1 MQDLR
6 LLEQLV
12 TIAEKGSLSAA
23 AEALHLSQSAL
34 SRSMQRL
41 EEALGVS
48 LFVHSR
54 NRTAFNEVGRKAVDG
69 AKLLLRGAEEY
80 ARSLRAYAEQLN
92 ALNIGATAPAPL
104 WRLEAELHETFPSA
118 AVSPELGE
126 SAALL
131 EGLRQGRFR
140 LILLH
145 FSVSEPGLLC
155 KPYVEDQIM
164 LELPA
169 AHPLSAR
176 EELTPEDLRGL
187 PVLVYRTL
195 GMWRERLF
203 HLEGVHFIE
212 QAEEDVL
219 NDLILSAD
227 MANLS
232 SSLFTTRTSC
242 QRGRVTLPI
251 VSEDTR
257 QRFYLLARE
266 SDHSL
271 FQRL

>member
-12 TIAEKGSLSAA
+12 AIAEKGSLSAA

-41 EEALGVS
+41 EEELGVS

-69 AKLLLRGAEEY
+69 ARLLLRGAEEY
-80 ARSLRAYAEQLN
+80 TQALRAFAAQLSS
-92 ALNIGATAPAPL
+92 LNIAATAPAPL
-104 WRLEAELHETFPSA
+104 WRLEAELHESFPAA
-118 AVSPELGE
+118 AVSEELGE
-126 SAALL
+126 SETLL
-131 EGLRQGRFR
+131 EGLRQGRYR

-145 FSVSEPGLLC
+145 FPVSEPGLLC

-169 AHPLSAR
+169 GHPLSAR
-176 EELTPEDLRGL
+176 ETLTPEDLRGL

-195 GMWRERLF
+195 GMWRERLL
-203 HLEGVHFIE
+203 HLEGLHLIE
-212 QAEEDVL
+212 QTETDVL
-219 NDLILSAD
+219 HDLALSAD
-227 MANLS
+227 MANLA
-232 SSLFTTRTSC
+232 SSLFTTRTAS

-251 VSEDTR
+251 LSEETR
-257 QRFYLLARE
+257 QLFYLLARE
-266 SDHSL
+266 RDHAL

>member
-12 TIAEKGSLSAA
+12 TIADKGSLSAA

-41 EEALGVS
+41 EEELGVS

-69 AKLLLRGAEEY
+69 ARLLLRGAEEY
-80 ARSLRAYAEQLN
+80 TQSLRAFAAQLS
-92 ALNIGATAPAPL
+92 ALNIAATAPAPL
-104 WRLEAELHETFPSA
+104 WRLEAELHESFPAA
-118 AVSPELGE
+118 AVSTALGE
-126 SAALL
+126 SGTLL
-131 EGLRQGRFR
+131 EGLRQGRYR

-145 FSVSEPGLLC
+145 FPASEPGLLC

-169 AHPLSAR
+169 GHPLSTR
-176 EELTPEDLRGL
+176 ETLTPEDLRGL

-232 SSLFTTRTSC
+232 SSLFTTRTAR

-251 VSEDTR
+251 VSEETH

-266 SDHSL
+266 SDHAL